1 MDNELQELLKKS
13 QLNDRRAQYELYQRY
28 STSMFN
34 VCVRM
39 LGLPDAEDIFQEA
52 FVSAFKSLHQFKGE
66 ASFGSWLKRIMIN
79 RCINALKARKQ
90 NLWLSIDGTDMELVQ
105 EEEEEVEPF
114 DPVILNKAIDRLPE
128 GCRVIFTLHFFEGY
142 THPEISKILGVSV
155 STSKSQLYRAKN
167 LIKPQLKQLYYGQ
180 RTA

>member
-1 MDNELQELLKKS
+1 
-13 QLNDRRAQYELYQRY
+13 
-28 STSMFN
+28 
-34 VCVRM
+34 M
-39 LGLPDAEDIFQEA
+39 LGMPDAEDTFQEA
-52 FVSAFKSLHQFKGE
+52 FVSAFKSLHQFKGK

-90 NLWLSIDGTDMELVQ
+90 NLWLSIDGADLDIPQ

-114 DPVILNKAIDRLPE
+114 DPVILSKAVESLPD
-128 GCRVIFTLHFFEGY
+128 GCRVIFSLHFFEGY
-142 THPEISKILGVSV
+142 THSEIAEILSVSV
-155 STSKSQLYRAKN
+155 STSKSQLNRAKN